1 MNISGAKQV
10 RQPKRL
16 ERLNSQL
23 IINMKKNKLQRQ
35 RRIRA
40 KITGTADRPRMS
52 VFRSNKGIAV
62 QFIDDLKHVTLLGMR
77 DAKAK
82 GTKTDK
88 AKNLGLE
95 VAKLALEK
103 KIKTVIF
110 DKGSYSYHGRV
121 KALAEGAREGGL
133 KF

>member
-1 MNISGAKQV
+1 
-10 RQPKRL
+10 
-16 ERLNSQL
+16 
-23 IINMKKNKLQRQ
+23 MKKNKLQRQ

-40 KITGTADRPRMS
+40 KITGTADRPRLS

-62 QFIDDLKHVTLLGMR
+62 QLIDDLKHVTLFGMR
-77 DAKAK
+77 DTKDK
-82 GTKTDK
+82 GTKTDR

-110 DKGSYSYHGRV
+110 DKGSYAYHGRV
-121 KALAEGAREGGL
+121 KAVAEGAREGGL